1 MLKPFKVAATQ
12 LAVRHLDVAGNL
24 ALHAR
29 FIAEAAKAGC
39 QLAVFPELSVTG
51 HNGTPEITRAAEPL
65 DGHISDAMHEAARRH
80 NIVVGYGF
88 CELFRGTHYNA
99 YALAGPQ
106 GLIGVQRKVHASF
119 DEFFRFRQAYE
130 WNVVDLG
137 FAKIGTAICH
147 DSDFFESWRILALKG
162 AEVILL
168 PHANRKMI
176 GADGTL
182 TFDGSE
188 WQAPEAKLLEA
199 QRDLIAKQP
208 AIPRLH
214 DVLARDNAVF
224 AVFSDQV
231 GFDGN
236 STHVGGAY
244 ILGPDG
250 SLLARNEESIESRMI
265 TADLDPT
272 ILIKVRENP
281 VYALLK
287 RRPETYGEL
296 TQPL

>member
-1 MLKPFKVAATQ
+1 MKPFRVAATQ
-12 LAVRHLDVAGNL
+12 LAVRHRGADANL

-29 FIAEAAKAGC
+29 FIADAAKAGC
-39 QLAVFPELSVTG
+39 QLVVFPELSVTG
-51 HNGTPEITRAAEPL
+51 HNGTPEITRDAEPL
-65 DGHISDAMHEAARRH
+65 DGCIFQAMHDEARRH

-99 YALAGPQ
+99 YAIVGPQ

-130 WNVVDLG
+130 WNVLDLG
-137 FAKIGTAICH
+137 FCKAGIAICH

-162 AEVILL
+162 AEIVLL

-176 GADGTL
+176 GADGVP
-182 TFDGSE
+182 TFDGSA
-188 WQAPEAKLLEA
+188 WQAPADKLLEA
-199 QRDLIAKQP
+199 QRDLIAERP
-208 AIPRLH
+208 LVPRLH

-224 AVFSDQV
+224 AIFSDQV
-231 GFDGN
+231 GFDGD

-244 ILGPDG
+244 VLGPTG
-250 SLLARNEESIESRMI
+250 ALLARNEESIESRMI
-265 TADLDPT
+265 TADLDPAS
-272 ILIKVRENP
+272 LEKVRENP
-281 VYALLK
+281 VYPLLK

-296 TQPL
+296 IQPL

>member
-1 MLKPFKVAATQ
+1 MKPFKVAATQ
-12 LAVRHLDVAGNL
+12 LAVRHLDTAGNL

-29 FIAEAAKAGC
+29 FIAEAVKSSC
-39 QLAVFPELSVTG
+39 QLVVFPELSVTG
-51 HNGTPEITRAAEPL
+51 HNGTAEITRDAEPL
-65 DGHISDAMHEAARRH
+65 DGRIFQTMQEAARRH
-80 NIVVGYGF
+80 GIAVGYGF

-99 YALAGPQ
+99 YALVGPD

-130 WNVVDLG
+130 WNVFDLG
-137 FAKIGTAICH
+137 FCKVGTAICH

-162 AEVILL
+162 AEVVLL

-176 GADGTL
+176 GSDGTL

-188 WQAPEAKLLEA
+188 WQAPEAQLLEA
-199 QRDLIAKQP
+199 QRDLIAERP

-214 DVLARDNAVF
+214 DALARDNAVF

-231 GFDGN
+231 GFDGD

-244 ILGPDG
+244 VLGPDG
-250 SLLARNEESIESRMI
+250 ALLARNEESIESRMV
-265 TADLDPT
+265 TADLDPA
-272 ILIKVRENP
+272 ILVKVRENP

>member
-1 MLKPFKVAATQ
+1 V
-12 LAVRHLDVAGNL
+12 
-24 ALHAR
+24 
-29 FIAEAAKAGC
+29 
-39 QLAVFPELSVTG
+39 
-51 HNGTPEITRAAEPL
+51 
-65 DGHISDAMHEAARRH
+65 AARRH
-80 NIVVGYGF
+80 DIVVGYGF

-99 YALAGPQ
+99 YALTGPD

-130 WNVVDLG
+130 WNVFDLG
-137 FAKIGTAICH
+137 FCKVGTAICH

-162 AEVILL
+162 SEVVLL

-182 TFDGSE
+182 TFDGSA
-188 WQAPEAKLLEA
+188 WQAPEADLLEA
-199 QRDLIAKQP
+199 QRDLIAERPKV
-208 AIPRLH
+208 PRLH

-224 AVFSDQV
+224 AIFSDQV
-231 GFDGN
+231 GFDGD

-250 SLLARNEESIESRMI
+250 SLLARNQESSESQLI
-265 TADLDPT
+265 TADLDPS
-272 ILIKVRENP
+272 ILDKVRENP

-296 TQPL
+296 TKPL

>member
-1 MLKPFKVAATQ
+1 MKPFKVAATQ
-12 LAVRHLDVAGNL
+12 LAVRHRDTAGNL
-24 ALHAR
+24 DLHAR
-29 FIAEAAKAGC
+29 FMAEAAKVGC
-39 QLAVFPELSVTG
+39 QLIVFPELSVTG
-51 HNGTPEITRAAEPL
+51 HNGTPEVTRDAEPL
-65 DGHISDAMHEAARRH
+65 DGRIFGAMHEAARRH
-80 NIVVGYGF
+80 SIVVGYGF

-99 YALAGPQ
+99 YALAGPA

-130 WNVVDLG
+130 WNVFDLG
-137 FAKIGTAICH
+137 FARIGTAICH

-176 GADGTL
+176 GADGML
-182 TFDGSE
+182 TFDGSA
-188 WQAPEAKLLEA
+188 WQAPVEALLEA
-199 QRDLIAKQP
+199 QRDLIAERP

-224 AVFSDQV
+224 AIFSDQV
-231 GFDGN
+231 GFDGD

-265 TADLDPT
+265 TAGLDPA
-272 ILIKVRENP
+272 ILVKVRENP

-287 RRPETYGEL
+287 RRPETYGALTEL
-296 TQPL
+296 L